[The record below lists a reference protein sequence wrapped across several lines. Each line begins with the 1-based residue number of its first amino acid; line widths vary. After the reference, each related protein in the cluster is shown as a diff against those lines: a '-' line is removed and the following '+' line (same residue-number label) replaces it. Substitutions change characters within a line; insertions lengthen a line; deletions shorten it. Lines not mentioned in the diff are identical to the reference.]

1 MSELEEAGFA
11 TWEMF
16 EVYSTFVSI
25 VFAWVAFTKEWKYIK
40 KIPTRIYSFLI
51 AFALMVIVN
60 IHSGQFYV
68 WDMFLYATTS
78 LMVSLTSNGLAMVD
92 KNLKTNTTE
101 VE

>member
-1 MSELEEAGFA
+1 MIELGETGFA

-25 VFAWVAFTKEWKYIK
+25 VFAWVAFTKEWKKIK

-51 AFALMVIVN
+51 AFALMIIVN
-60 IHSGQFYV
+60 IHSGAFCIS
-68 WDMFLYATTS
+68 DMFLYATTS